1 MDAGPYSN
9 VLEDW
14 VQKSRSSLS
23 RSKPVVYQQPLYYLF
38 SCLSSEFSHLA
49 YLPFDNGELLGPL
62 RQGLMR
68 FMTLSGQQII
78 TTESARLL
86 ICDHMESEAPLQFFR
101 GWSSIFEV
109 SNEVVQGF
117 SPLPGFD
124 AVFKDF
130 VVVVFKEGGVS
141 MDKVCGVGTNLV
153 DKVEDIID
161 PFVFV
166 HR

>member
-38 SCLSSEFSHLA
+38 SCLSCEFSHLA

-68 FMTLSGQQII
+68 FMALSGQQII

-86 ICDHMESEAPLQFFR
+86 ISDHMESEAPL
-101 GWSSIFEV
+101 
-109 SNEVVQGF
+109 
-117 SPLPGFD
+117 
-124 AVFKDF
+124 
-130 VVVVFKEGGVS
+130 
-141 MDKVCGVGTNLV
+141 
-153 DKVEDIID
+153 
-161 PFVFV
+161 
-166 HR
+166 